1 MNTEKG
7 KRKRRGKGH
16 KRAELSVP
24 GLSAAG
30 PPWPLHPSVYPLPGI
45 TLQAG
50 GGDRDSLH
58 RTVGSVGS
66 ASNSIKSSFLFPP

>member
-7 KRKRRGKGH
+7 KRKRRGEGH

-30 PPWPLHPSVYPLPGI
+30 PPWPFHPLPGI

-66 ASNSIKSSFLFPP
+66 ASNSIKFSFSFPP